1 MAYLQGSL
9 VSFSR
14 MRRSVHIAIALLA
27 ILTLIR
33 PFDCFAG
40 TFTRKAMACCS
51 KGKCLPS
58 SNADDCCKGTVPAG
72 SHLSAPKVPDHL
84 TSPQD
89 LAPAAVL
96 VVMPAPAIGDFCF
109 EDASALT
116 PSPPYSRLNLPL
128 LI

>member
-1 MAYLQGSL
+1 
-9 VSFSR
+9 
-14 MRRSVHIAIALLA
+14 MRRSVHIAVALLA

-58 SNADDCCKGTVPAG
+58 SIADDCCKGTVPGG
-72 SHLSAPKVPDHL
+72 SHLSAPKIPDHL
-84 TSPQD
+84 TAPHD
-89 LAPAAVL
+89 LVAAAVL
-96 VVMPAPAIGDFCF
+96 VVIPAPSIGDSWF
-109 EDASALT
+109 EDAHALT
-116 PSPPYSRLNLPL
+116 PSPPPDSRLNLPL